1 MKISAWSNDNIRT
14 LSYALRWLVKL
25 SRDHIPAIWL
35 VYRERLDPSIATC
48 AKYWRASESFGGQ
61 WLGWWVSAFPIVQCK
76 IFTQKNRDKIHMEKA
91 QWNSHIW
98 AMQKN
103 GEYFIFRKGDSSH
116 YCVVESRNTTLFQ
129 ILDLT
134 PLFYLS
140 MLLLSNIASAYLIIF
155 IYDAEMV
162 LETKVSV

>member
-1 MKISAWSNDNIRT
+1 MNVLPFDWRFYLFQIYYRSQKKERHRKNHYVPPKPKILWKNVKISAWSNDNIRT

-76 IFTQKNRDKIHMEKA
+76 IFTQKNRDK
-91 QWNSHIW
+91 NSHGKSAVKFSHMSHAKEW
-98 AMQKN
+98 R
-103 GEYFIFRKGDSSH
+103 IFHFSEGGFKPLLCSRK
-116 YCVVESRNTTLFQ
+116 
-129 ILDLT
+129 
-134 PLFYLS
+134 
-140 MLLLSNIASAYLIIF
+140 
-155 IYDAEMV
+155 
-162 LETKVSV
+162 

>member
-1 MKISAWSNDNIRT
+1 MTGQGGHVTIFQ
-14 LSYALRWLVKL
+14 LSDWFIGEGLTPLSPHVLSIGERARVLVVSDWAGGSVL
-25 SRDHIPAIWL
+25 PPL
-35 VYRERLDPSIATC
+35 FN
-48 AKYWRASESFGGQ
+48 AKFS
-61 WLGWWVSAFPIVQCK
+61 PK
-76 IFTQKNRDKIHMEKA
+76 KNEIKIHMEKA

-103 GEYFIFRKGDSSH
+103 GDYFIFRKGDSSH
-116 YCVVESRNTTLFQ
+116 YCVVEIRRFFKFA
-129 ILDLT
+129 LDLT

-162 LETKVSV
+162 LETKVSVIVQTYLHI

>member
-1 MKISAWSNDNIRT
+1 MHWDDWSSCHVTIFQ
-14 LSYALRWLVKL
+14 LSDWFIGKGLTPLSPHVLSIGERARVLVVSDWADGSVL
-25 SRDHIPAIWL
+25 SPL
-35 VYRERLDPSIATC
+35 FN
-48 AKYWRASESFGGQ
+48 AKFSPKKTE
-61 WLGWWVSAFPIVQCK
+61 I
-76 IFTQKNRDKIHMEKA
+76 KIHMEKA

-162 LETKVSV
+162 LETKVSVIVQTYLHI